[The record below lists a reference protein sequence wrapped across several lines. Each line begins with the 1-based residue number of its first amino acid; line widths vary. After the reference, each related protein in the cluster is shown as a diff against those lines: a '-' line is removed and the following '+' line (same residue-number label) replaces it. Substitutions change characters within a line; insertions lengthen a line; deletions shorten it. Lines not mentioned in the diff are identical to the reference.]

1 MSTLNEI
8 AANHA
13 RMAKALVEESTGLS
27 ELSERPTQIVDSFE
41 VTSMDTQHMPL
52 HLIAGVQ
59 DNHFGQAKAYSL

>member
-13 RMAKALVEESTGLS
+13 RMAKAKEEESTGLS
-27 ELSERPTQIVDSFE
+27 ERHLQIVGSFE
-41 VTSMDTQHMPL
+41 IPSIDTQQHIPL

-59 DNHFGQAKAYSL
+59 DNNLGQATGYLL

>member
-27 ELSERPTQIVDSFE
+27 ERHTHIVETFE
-41 VTSMDTQHMPL
+41 VTSIDAQHVPL
-52 HLIAGVQ
+52 HLIAGGQ
-59 DNHFGQAKAYSL
+59 DNHFGQATGY

>member
-13 RMAKALVEESTGLS
+13 RMAKALVEESTGVS
-27 ELSERPTQIVDSFE
+27 VRPTQIVDSFE
-41 VTSMDTQHMPL
+41 VPSMDTQHMPL

-59 DNHFGQAKAYSL
+59 DNPIGQATAYSL

>member
-1 MSTLNEI
+1 VSTLNEI

-27 ELSERPTQIVDSFE
+27 ERHTQIVESFE
-41 VTSMDTQHMPL
+41 VPSTDAQHVPL

-59 DNHFGQAKAYSL
+59 DKHYGQATSY

>member
-27 ELSERPTQIVDSFE
+27 ERHTQIVESFE
-41 VTSMDTQHMPL
+41 VPSTDAQHVPL

-59 DNHFGQAKAYSL
+59 DNHFGQTTAYLL

>member
-13 RMAKALVEESTGLS
+13 RMAKALAEKSTGLS
-27 ELSERPTQIVDSFE
+27 ERQTQIVETFE
-41 VTSMDTQHMPL
+41 VPSIDAQHVPL

-59 DNHFGQAKAYSL
+59 DSHFGQATGY

>member
-13 RMAKALVEESTGLS
+13 RMAKALVEESTR
-27 ELSERPTQIVDSFE
+27 LSERHPQIVDSFE
-41 VTSMDTQHMPL
+41 VPSMDAQRMPL

-59 DNHFGQAKAYSL
+59 DNHFGQAPAYLL

>member
-27 ELSERPTQIVDSFE
+27 ERHTQIVETFE
-41 VTSMDTQHMPL
+41 VPSIDTQHVPL

-59 DNHFGQAKAYSL
+59 DNHFGQATGY

>member
-13 RMAKALVEESTGLS
+13 RMAKALVEESTA
-27 ELSERPTQIVDSFE
+27 LSERPTQIVDSFE

-52 HLIAGVQ
+52 HLIVGVQ
-59 DNHFGQAKAYSL
+59 DNHFGQATTYSL

>member
-13 RMAKALVEESTGLS
+13 RMAKALVEESTV
-27 ELSERPTQIVDSFE
+27 LSERPTQIVDSFE
-41 VTSMDTQHMPL
+41 VPSMDTPHMPL

-59 DNHFGQAKAYSL
+59 DNHFGQATAYSL

>member
-13 RMAKALVEESTGLS
+13 RMAKALEEASVEASKRT
-27 ELSERPTQIVDSFE
+27 PQIVGSFVVPSSE
-41 VTSMDTQHMPL
+41 PETNVAL

-59 DNHFGQAKAYSL
+59 NGQPGMVAGCSI

>member
-27 ELSERPTQIVDSFE
+27 ERHTQIVDSFE
-41 VTSMDTQHMPL
+41 VPSMDAQHMPL
-52 HLIAGVQ
+52 HLIAVQ
-59 DNHFGQAKAYSL
+59 DNHFGQAAAYLL

>member
-27 ELSERPTQIVDSFE
+27 ERQTQIVDSFE
-41 VTSMDTQHMPL
+41 VEVPSMDAQHMPL

-59 DNHFGQAKAYSL
+59 DNHFGQATAYLL